1 MPGAPATPG
10 MTARAA
16 GMILAGCLLLGFVAC
31 LALVTSSA
39 DTLGLTSWV
48 TVSAIAGV
56 LVVVG
61 TAILSMTASSPRPRP
76 AVCPINAEL
85 WRIIDEETRPRHR

>member
-1 MPGAPATPG
+1 MARAPATPG

-48 TVSAIAGV
+48 TISAIAGV

-61 TAILSMTASSPRPRP
+61 TAILCMTTSSPGPRP
-76 AVCPINAEL
+76 AVCPINTEL

>member
-1 MPGAPATPG
+1 MPPAPATRG
-10 MTARAA
+10 MTAQAA

-39 DTLGLTSWV
+39 EGLGLTSWV
-48 TVSAIAGV
+48 TVIAVAGV

-61 TAILSMTASSPRPRP
+61 TAILAMTTWPPRRRP
-76 AVCPINAEL
+76 AVCPINTEL
-85 WRIIDEETRPRHR
+85 WRIIDEETRPRQR

>member
-1 MPGAPATPG
+1 MPPAPATPE

-16 GMILAGCLLLGFVAC
+16 GMILAGTLLLGFVAC

-48 TVSAIAGV
+48 TVIAVAGV

-61 TAILSMTASSPRPRP
+61 TAILGLTAWSPRPRP
-76 AVCPINAEL
+76 AVCPINTEL
-85 WRIIDEETRPRHR
+85 WRIIDEETRPRHH